1 MLPLLSG
8 EFGIV
13 KDPELTFSQKGN
25 ARLKLRIAAKDRVRD
40 AQGQWADGDPWYSD
54 LIVWGKTA
62 ENLAESIR
70 KGDSIVV
77 ANAKAEQYEWTDQEG
92 NKRQGYNFV
101 ADSVGVSMRWCIAKT
116 PRAAESDGI
125 AVAKDA
131 LGGTEM
137 PPF

>member
-13 KDPELTFSQKGN
+13 KDPELTFSNKGN
-25 ARLKLRIAAKDRVRD
+25 ARLRLRIAAKDRVRD
-40 AQGQWADGDPWYSD
+40 AQGQWSDGDPWYGD

-77 ANAKAEQYEWTDQEG
+77 ANAKAEQYEYTTTEG
-92 NKRQGYNFV
+92 EKRTGQNFV
-101 ADSVGVSMRWCIAKT
+101 ADSVGVSMRWSVAKT
-116 PRAAESDGI
+116 PRALEDVVGDVKS
-125 AVAKDA
+125 A
-131 LGGTEM
+131 LGGTEL